1 MRLPRAIASAV
12 CALAFAA
19 TSACAQHGDGISVRR
34 ETFEGAAWIVV
45 RADMHRVR
53 LRMLS
58 AGGAIGSYRQAA
70 DALRHRGE
78 RMLLATNGG
87 LFDGGPIGLHVEDG
101 RTVHALNLDTMP
113 PTGQKPGNFYY
124 LPNAVLYQ
132 DRTGNVAIRDARRM
146 RGRESF
152 VRDGAQSG
160 PALLLD
166 GAMHRVARPPNR
178 GVAHRNRLAA
188 CVTGPRELVIVFA
201 RQPTTFPQLARFL
214 AGLGCRDAV
223 FLDAN
228 VPGMYAPGER
238 VDVPPQSFAG
248 ILTLTVPIDDAAR
261 P

>member
-1 MRLPRAIASAV
+1 MRLPRALTLAAS
-12 CALAFAA
+12 ALAFAA
-19 TSACAQHGDGISVRR
+19 TSACAQRGDGMSVSR
-34 ETFEGAAWIVV
+34 ETFDGAEWIVA

-58 AGGAIGSYRQAA
+58 AGGAIGSYRQAE
-70 DALRHRGE
+70 DALRRRGE

-101 RTVHALNLDTMP
+101 RVVRALNLDTVP
-113 PTGQKPGNFYY
+113 PAGQKPGNFYY

-132 DRTGNVAIRDARRM
+132 DRAGNVAIRDARRM
-146 RGRESF
+146 HGRESS
-152 VRDGAQSG
+152 VRDGTQSG

-166 GAMHRVARPPNR
+166 GAVHRVARPPNR

-228 VPGMYAPGER
+228 VPGIYVPGER
-238 VDVPPQSFAG
+238 IDVAPQSFAG
-248 ILTLTVPIDDAAR
+248 ILTLTVPSDDAAR